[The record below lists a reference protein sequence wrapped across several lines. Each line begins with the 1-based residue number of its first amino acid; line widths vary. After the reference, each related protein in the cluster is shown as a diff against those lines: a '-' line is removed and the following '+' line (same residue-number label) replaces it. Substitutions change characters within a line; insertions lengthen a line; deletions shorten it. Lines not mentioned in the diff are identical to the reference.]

1 VTPPEGLDRP
11 RSSLL
16 RGRSI
21 VLGPWRRR
29 TSVRPTSEGRTL
41 VSAGAGYLFG
51 MPSSNRTQ
59 RKRRRERHVLNRK
72 LTIGLLVSI
81 TAAVVGIAGMLLT
94 DGGVFADRAMYF
106 FFALAAIGA
115 VSAMIQMIIRS
126 KRGSDIDEAKL

>member
-1 VTPPEGLDRP
+1 
-11 RSSLL
+11 
-16 RGRSI
+16 
-21 VLGPWRRR
+21 
-29 TSVRPTSEGRTL
+29 
-41 VSAGAGYLFG
+41 